1 MQCHVCCMAP
11 MRAVACLQL
20 EGRSHQGAEHHQG
33 GSCKSSSG
41 RSVSGLKDVK
51 GSVKGPST
59 VQVKL
64 HTCRRHFRRCSQA
77 HLSRVTIHSCVLSL
91 GTHTGSQEAHI
102 QFSKWLM
109 WWCVNT
115 ALVTVITLYLTIPVR
130 PASAQQSLSK
140 LRLIKKSTWEVQ
152 WGKNEQ
158 TVSKISLKENCKNI
172 NSEEIIKNVAKLIAR
187 ISEF

>member
-1 MQCHVCCMAP
+1 
-11 MRAVACLQL
+11 
-20 EGRSHQGAEHHQG
+20 
-33 GSCKSSSG
+33 
-41 RSVSGLKDVK
+41 
-51 GSVKGPST
+51 
-59 VQVKL
+59 
-64 HTCRRHFRRCSQA
+64 
-77 HLSRVTIHSCVLSL
+77 
-91 GTHTGSQEAHI
+91 
-102 QFSKWLM
+102 
-109 WWCVNT
+109 VNT

-140 LRLIKKSTWEVQ
+140 LRLIKKSTWEVH